1 MKNNYSEHFE
11 VSGCVSCGH
20 SLCAKKVSLFSNMNE
35 TELQSVIDLIERKHY
50 KKGETILH
58 VGDAFD
64 KLFIVNKGTLKASS
78 FGEDG
83 KEQILYLLNDGD
95 FIGELALL
103 RNEIASYD
111 LVCIKE
117 SYICTIPKEKFDQYL
132 KQNPEI
138 LFSIMTSAHEKIA
151 SLEKLVSAIA
161 SNDADIRLKFLLK
174 QLIRESKSS
183 DASGVIIALNIT
195 REDMANFVGVTR
207 ETISRKLSQ
216 LAQEEILELLDNKH
230 ILIKDIHYFE

>member
-1 MKNNYSEHFE
+1 MLKKHTDPFQIN
-11 VSGCVSCGH
+11 GCARCGH
-20 SLCAKKVSLFSNMNE
+20 SLCAKKVSLFEGLSE
-35 TELQSVIDLIERKHY
+35 LELQSVIDLIERKHY
-50 KKGETILH
+50 KKGDIIMH
-58 VGDAFD
+58 AGYAFD
-64 KLFIVNKGTLKASS
+64 RLFIVNKGTLKACAY
-78 FGEDG
+78 GEDG

-117 SYICTIPKEKFDQYL
+117 SFLCTIPKSKFEVYL

-174 QLIRESKSS
+174 QLIDRAKP
-183 DASGVIIALNIT
+183 AKNNALIITLNIT

-216 LAQEEILELLDNKH
+216 LASDDILELVDNKH
-230 ILIKDIHYFE
+230 IRIKDLDYFE